1 VEARAVK
8 LATMEGERTRP
19 AVPSH
24 RESTATES
32 ATAESPAH
40 GARAHAA
47 TMRGHTTTV
56 ATTAVSA
63 TTVATT
69 AVSATAVSTAAVS
82 AAATTRR
89 RNGWGKRNRRTD
101 CNGGGKSHDALSEHD
116 SASLVPSP
124 PRRS

>member
-1 VEARAVK
+1 V
-8 LATMEGERTRP
+8 
-19 AVPSH
+19 
-24 RESTATES
+24 STA
-32 ATAESPAH
+32 
-40 GARAHAA
+40 
-47 TMRGHTTTV
+47 
-56 ATTAVSA
+56 AVSTA
-63 TTVATT
+63 
-69 AVSATAVSTAAVS
+69 AVSTAAVSTAAVS